1 MAKLNKKKRA
11 RVLTRTGLNG
21 TPFELGLDRTLNY
34 FHSEV
39 DRKTISECVKTWVKN
54 NYNKS
59 DTKAIL
65 SHPEWKFA
73 TYSHYACIA
82 YWINTKHDIWCKRL
96 DQSQIDRY
104 VQALPKYFG
113 EMIESGK
120 VLLKEK
126 QLKAK
131 ETANVIVLSPQ
142 ERLQKKIGDTIIQ
155 DMLELEDEWIEG
167 KETTLD
173 VYNRFKFH
181 GLGGSATLPVR
192 TMIEGWLLD
201 YGDAYHKRCE
211 QAVEGYSHLKRPELN
226 RRIKACEDMLADLD
240 RIKSATKATRK
251 IRAKKTVSAD
261 KQVAKVKFMK
271 EDTSFKLVSVNPVN
285 IIGNVRLYTF
295 NTKKRILTEYITM
308 DPKGFS
314 IKGTTIQNFDKD
326 LSKQVKLRKPDIL
339 QSVLND
345 RPNIITKTWN
355 ETIKTK
361 SSTPNGRLN
370 EDTILLR
377 THNK

>member
-11 RVLTRTGLNG
+11 RSLPKTGLNG
-21 TPFELGLDRTLNY
+21 VPFDKGLRRTLDY

-39 DRKTISECVKTWVKN
+39 DRKVTSECLKTYIKN
-54 NYNKS
+54 TYSK
-59 DTKAIL
+59 TEAKAIL
-65 SHPEWKFA
+65 AHPEWKFA
-73 TYSHYACIA
+73 TYSHHGCIA
-82 YWINTKHDIWCKRL
+82 YWINTKQEMWCNAL
-96 DQSQIDRY
+96 DQDQIDRY
-104 VQALPKYFG
+104 KQALPNYFDP
-113 EMIESGK
+113 MIKEGYE
-120 VLLKEK
+120 LLKEK
-126 QLKAK
+126 ALKAK

-142 ERLQKKIGDTIIQ
+142 QRLQKKIGDTIMQ

-167 KETTLD
+167 KESTLD

-201 YGDAYHKRCE
+201 YEDAYHKRCE

-226 RRIKACEDMLADLD
+226 RRIKACNDMLADLD

-251 IRAKKTVSAD
+251 IRTKKPMTAD
-261 KQVAKVKFMK
+261 KQVAKVKYMK
-271 EDTSFKLVSVNPVN
+271 EDTNFKLVSINPVN

-295 NTKKRILTEYITM
+295 NTKKRILSEYVTM

-314 IKGTTIQNFDKD
+314 VKGTTIQNFDKD

-339 QSVLND
+339 QSVLKD
-345 RPNIITKTWN
+345 RPNVIAKTWS

-361 SSTPNGRLN
+361 SSLPNGRLN

-377 THNK
+377 VHNK